1 MMLVFRG
8 DNFVGVV
15 AVDFGGACYYCCMRH
30 KLNKADCI
38 EMLECRAFYE
48 TTDAPM
54 FNHDLAFVFECSRNE
69 VRAVLDGTHPALLD
83 IPIVNRGAGRPKNEP
98 KVKRP
103 VGRPRKHVV

>member
-1 MMLVFRG
+1 MFVFRG

-15 AVDFGGACYYCCMRH
+15 AVDFGGVCYYCCMRY

-38 EMLECRAFYE
+38 EMLECKAFYE

-69 VRAVLDGTHPALLD
+69 VREVLDGTHPALLD
-83 IPIVNRGAGRPKNEP
+83 IPIVNRTAGRPKNEP